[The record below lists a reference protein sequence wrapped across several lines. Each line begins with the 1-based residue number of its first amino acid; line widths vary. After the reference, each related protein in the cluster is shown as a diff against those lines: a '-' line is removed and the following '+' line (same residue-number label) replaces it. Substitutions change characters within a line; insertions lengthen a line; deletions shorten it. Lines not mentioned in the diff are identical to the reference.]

1 MSLPPNSDSKN
12 CQCYRFREKVRVSH
26 QYYFLP
32 KNTVRSMYKVL
43 HVRRRRTAQSVSRPC
58 LVFRIFR
65 IIVSVVCL
73 PGFCPEFSKNA
84 VRCLS
89 LRSDKDER
97 ELSGLSVSRFKLS
110 DELPRDWP
118 YAKMKQDSN
127 QSLSYWQKHC
137 FESTHKLNF
146 QMSLLFIFHKRNK
159 HPYSVLCTRPARYF
173 VPCALTPLCALVP
186 RSGRSYLTL
195 YFNPCS

>member
-1 MSLPPNSDSKN
+1 MWWSLWQLFSPESKTISSSFMEN
-12 CQCYRFREKVRVSH
+12 IYIFIIFYHLITFEPRIFEVWKGKNLCPLGVKSESCQCHRFREKVPVSH

-43 HVRRRRTAQSVSRPC
+43 QVRRQRTAQSVSRPC

-65 IIVSVVCL
+65 KIVSVVCL

-84 VRCLS
+84 VLCLS
-89 LRSDKDER
+89 LRSDKAET

-118 YAKMKQDSN
+118 YAKRKLDSN
-127 QSLSYWQKHC
+127 QSLMAK
-137 FESTHKLNF
+137 T
-146 QMSLLFIFHKRNK
+146 LLRI
-159 HPYSVLCTRPARYF
+159 YTQA
-173 VPCALTPLCALVP
+173 
-186 RSGRSYLTL
+186 
-195 YFNPCS
+195 